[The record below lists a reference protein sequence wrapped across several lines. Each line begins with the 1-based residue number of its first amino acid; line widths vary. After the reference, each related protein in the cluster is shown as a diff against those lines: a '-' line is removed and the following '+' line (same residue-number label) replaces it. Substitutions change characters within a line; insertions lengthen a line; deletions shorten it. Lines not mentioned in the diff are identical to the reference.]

1 MVAIDIRIVCLVLAL
16 IPLLSAAMNRR
27 YYPKLCNTE
36 YAECLQGDPSRKL
49 QCGRTRVVCLVKYCT
64 IQVKSVMKHERR
76 NKFVVQRSIAKCLV
90 KYPAARMSEMI
101 VEFGD

>member
-1 MVAIDIRIVCLVLAL
+1 MVAIDIKIVCLVLAL
-16 IPLLSAAMNRR
+16 IPLLSAAMKS
-27 YYPKLCNTE
+27 YYPKRCNTE

-49 QCGRTRVVCLVKYCT
+49 QCGSTRVVCLVKYCT
-64 IQVKSVMKHERR
+64 IQVKSVMKYERR
-76 NKFVVQRSIAKCLV
+76 NKLVIQRSIAKCLV